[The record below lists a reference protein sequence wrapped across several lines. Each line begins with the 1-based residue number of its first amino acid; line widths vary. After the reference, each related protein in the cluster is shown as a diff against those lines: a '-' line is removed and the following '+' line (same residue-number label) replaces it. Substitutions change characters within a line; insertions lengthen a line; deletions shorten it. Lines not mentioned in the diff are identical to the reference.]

1 VTNGRYAGA
10 CYSLRQT
17 NSRRYDIMPDTQS
30 PLPDWMT
37 DRRIDAAALSL
48 LALVVLWLM
57 WGPLVA
63 GNALYFRDLQVF
75 FIPLKQFLADALA
88 RGELPFWNPG
98 VSMGTPY
105 FAEMQTGVL
114 YPASWLLLLAD
125 GTRGIGLLL
134 SFHLLLAAAGS
145 YGLAR
150 SMGLAAPAAL
160 ASAAVFAFGGCMLST
175 LNMIN
180 FMQAL
185 AWLPWVLWAFERDTR
200 APGSRSWVLAALA
213 VGLQTLAGAPDVSI
227 MTGLVVAG
235 RQIMLAPAGLRM
247 RLAWVPRVAAAYLVA
262 LLVASPQL
270 LATYELYSQSVRTAG
285 LSTAEIQSY
294 SLRFGELLS
303 LILPPALSREDWR
316 IAEVYSGGYV
326 PLFLSLYIGWIAI
339 AFSLFALWARRG
351 PALFWLA
358 LGGVGVFLAL
368 GGNNPAAMWVYK
380 TIAIFRYPEKYVVL
394 LHVGLA
400 MLVGL
405 GVDAWLRKYARR
417 PRWLLVAVVA
427 VLVLVVDLAWFNGK
441 INLEAPSDY
450 YTLGDIP
457 ETRWLGQE
465 GAGFVYTRPYYREQP
480 DSVREVYREYRRQL
494 LPHIGTLAGVRYVQ
508 GTEGLSLRDHA
519 LISGLLD
526 SLPPNGQFLQHL
538 AFLNVRYIMT
548 DMPLFQRS
556 RWLKQSARQLTPLLW
571 DVGQPRPMLYFPRV
585 VLNRGSDYLQ
595 VASEER
601 AMIVGQSAFA
611 LTPSGHD
618 EAGLRGRVLSSE
630 RPSPNRLTA
639 KVQVEG
645 RGLLVWNESY
655 YPGWRVRVD
664 GESLPVVRANHLF
677 NGVWLE
683 DGERNIEFE
692 FVPNNFY
699 LGLSLSALT
708 LLLLAMVYSNVMPA
722 TIRKLWERL

>member
-1 VTNGRYAGA
+1 MSET
-10 CYSLRQT
+10 
-17 NSRRYDIMPDTQS
+17 PF
-30 PLPDWMT
+30 PLPHWMT
-37 DRRIDAAALSL
+37 RRSTDVVALGL
-48 LALVVLWLM
+48 LALAVLWLV
-57 WGPLVA
+57 WGPLVN
-63 GNALYFRDLQVF
+63 GHALYFRDLQVF

-105 FAEMQTGVL
+105 FAEMQTAVL

-125 GTRGIGLLL
+125 GNHGIGLLL
-134 SFHLLLAAAGS
+134 AFHLLLAAAGA
-145 YGLAR
+145 YGLTR

-160 ASAAVFAFGGCMLST
+160 ASAAVFSLGGCMLSSV
-175 LNMIN
+175 NMIN

-185 AWLPWVLWAFERDTR
+185 AWLPWVLWAFERDART
-200 APGSRSWVLAALA
+200 PGPCSWVLAALA

-227 MTGLVVAG
+227 MTGLVVVG
-235 RQIMLAPAGLRM
+235 RQIMLAQGGLRV
-247 RLAWVPRVAAAYLVA
+247 RLAWLPRVAAAYLAA
-262 LLVASPQL
+262 LLLASPQL
-270 LATYELYSQSVRTAG
+270 LATYELYSQSVRTVG
-285 LSTAEIQSY
+285 LSTEEIQSY

-326 PLFLSLYIGWIAI
+326 PLFLSLYIGWVAI

-368 GGNNPAAMWVYK
+368 GGNNPAAMWVYE

-394 LHVGLA
+394 LHVGLV

-405 GVDAWLRKYARR
+405 GVDAWLRKYARQ
-417 PRWLLVAVVA
+417 PRWLLAAVLA
-427 VLVLVVDLAWFNGK
+427 VLVMMVDLVGFNGE
-441 INLEAPSDY
+441 INLEAPGDY
-450 YTLGDIP
+450 YTLDDIP

-465 GAGFVYTRPYYREQP
+465 GAGFVYTRPDYRDQP
-480 DSVREVYREYRRQL
+480 DRVREVYREYRRQL
-494 LPHIGTLAGVRYVQ
+494 SPHIGTLAGVRYAQ
-508 GTEGLSLRDHA
+508 GTEGLVIRDHA

-548 DMPLFQRS
+548 DMSLFQRS
-556 RWLKQSARQLTPLLW
+556 RWLKQSARQLTPRLW

-585 VLNRGSDYLQ
+585 VLNRDSDYLQ
-595 VASEER
+595 IASKER

-611 LTPSGHD
+611 LTPSGSD
-618 EAGLRGRVLSSE
+618 EAGLHGRVLSSE
-630 RPSPNRLTA
+630 RLSPNRMA
-639 KVQVEG
+639 VRVQVEG

-655 YPGWRVRVD
+655 YPGWRAYVD
-664 GESLPVVRANHLF
+664 GEKQTVVRANHLF

-683 DGERNIEFE
+683 DGEHELVFE

-699 LGLSLSALT
+699 FGLGLMAIT
-708 LLLLAMVYSNVMPA
+708 LMLLAIVYFNTRPSVLKN
-722 TIRKLWERL
+722 LWERFQPRSSVRR